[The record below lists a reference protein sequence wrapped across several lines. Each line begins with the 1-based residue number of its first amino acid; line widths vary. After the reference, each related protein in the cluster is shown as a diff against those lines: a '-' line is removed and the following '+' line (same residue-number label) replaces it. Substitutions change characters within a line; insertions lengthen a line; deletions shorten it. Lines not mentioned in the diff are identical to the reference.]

1 MVQIIDHI
9 TTEDR
14 HYICVYTAGPRV
26 EVLGKDKVEVRI
38 TDDVISTVNYQLTVA
53 TWIQLLC
60 DCDDEGNTG
69 EDASL
74 ENYGDH
80 LFRNSNEFW

>member
-53 TWIQLLC
+53 T
-60 DCDDEGNTG
+60 
-69 EDASL
+69 
-74 ENYGDH
+74 
-80 LFRNSNEFW
+80 